1 MRCFVGMDGWGA
13 LFRGFTLCARGTQCG
28 VPLLLDRI
36 KQSMVSCKVSGH
48 SLCPEPRWAPKR
60 DVVAEDVH
68 RAAFRK
74 RQHS

>member
-1 MRCFVGMDGWGA
+1 MRRFVAMDGWGA
-13 LFRGFTLCARGTQCG
+13 LFRGFTLRARGTQCG

-36 KQSMVSCKVSGH
+36 KQSMVSCKVSDR
-48 SLCPEPRWAPKR
+48 SLCPEPKR